1 MIFIM
6 HTIWK
11 KKWFWVLVAIVSFGG
26 YKYYKSATA
35 LPNYQTAS
43 VERGTVIQTVSVS
56 STLVANTEIRLN
68 FERSGR
74 VRETLTGVGK
84 TVSAG
89 DVLARLDVADLNAE
103 VERTQAVL
111 AQAEANAG
119 LNDESLRE
127 ARKSV
132 SDSKNYLDAVEDAQ
146 DQAVT
151 AADDAYNNAVTYEN
165 DAQSYYDQVVSDSG
179 ASSKEAKS
187 AKLTLTTATNSK
199 KAANEAKTTARR
211 NRDVS
216 VQSAENAWNSDKQ
229 KLKTLE
235 STSQSRSVDSAAAAA
250 RANYEKAL
258 ADLDQATLK
267 APMNG
272 TITALNYKKGEVIGT
287 AAQDFGKLLSMD
299 FLLEAKVPESDIAK
313 VKLGQQAEVAFDA
326 FPSNERLHA
335 EVVDIDPASTVIQ
348 DVVYYKIK
356 LLVREKDARLKAGM
370 SADLDIRITQAEN
383 ALWLPSRAIKKDGS
397 QEYVEK
403 LNVDGKT
410 LNKFSVT
417 TGLRGD
423 ESRVEVKQGVSEGD
437 TVVIGL
443 AQ

>member
-1 MIFIM
+1 MKSLL
-6 HTIWK
+6 K
-11 KKWFWVLVAIVSFGG
+11 KKWFWVLAVIVAFGG
-26 YKYYKSATA
+26 YKYYKSVTTP
-35 LPNYQTAS
+35 PNYQTAT
-43 VERGTVIQTVSVS
+43 VERGTVTQTVSVS

-74 VRETLTGVGK
+74 IKEIVTSVGK

-103 VERTQAVL
+103 VARTQAIL
-111 AQAEANAG
+111 DQAEAGAG

-132 SDSKNYLDAVEDAQ
+132 SDAKDYSNAVRDAQ
-146 DQAVT
+146 DQAVD
-151 AADDAYNNAVTYEN
+151 AADKAYDNAVDYEN
-165 DAQSYYDQVVSDSG
+165 DVRNYYDQVVSDSG
-179 ASSKEAKS
+179 AGSKEVKS
-187 AKLTLTTATNSK
+187 AKLTLTTATNARKS
-199 KAANEAKTTARR
+199 ADEAKTTARR
-211 NRDVS
+211 NRDVAT
-216 VQSAENAWNSDKQ
+216 QLAENSWNANKQ

-235 STSQSRSVDSAAAAA
+235 SSSQMQSVDSTVTAA
-250 RANYEKAL
+250 RASYERAM
-258 ADLDQATLK
+258 ADLNKTTLK

-272 TITALNYKKGEVIGT
+272 TVTVLNYKKGEVIGT

-335 EVVDIDPASTVIQ
+335 EVADIDPASTVIQ

-356 LLVREKDARLKAGM
+356 LAVKEKDARLKAGM
-370 SADLDIRITQAEN
+370 SADIDIRITQAEN
-383 ALWLPSRAIKKDGS
+383 ALWLPSRAIKKDGT

-403 LNVDGKT
+403 LATDGKT
-410 LNKFSVT
+410 LTRFSVT

-423 ESRVEVKQGVSEGD
+423 ESKTEIKQGVNQGD